1 VGTHWEPGK
10 YHTHPPTLD
19 ENTLGN
25 TWGSKFIQFCAIAKV
40 EVKLDYKPDVA
51 KVFPKIRISSI
62 FLAHLLELLIEIWL
76 FLEFSIKHSFVYRLK
91 SYFPG

>member
-1 VGTHWEPGK
+1 LRTLREHTGNTLGTREIPHS
-10 YHTHPPTLD
+10 PPTLD

-76 FLEFSIKHSFVYRLK
+76 FWN
-91 SYFPG
+91 FP